1 MAQMPPPPPGGPPP
15 AYPPTP
21 PAYPPTGYPTPSA
34 PAPGYP
40 PPTGYPVAPGY
51 APPGY
56 PPAGYPAPG
65 GPWGIPQA
73 TTKYAGF
80 WIRFVAYI
88 IDGILCGIVVAIVI
102 GVSGGITVTCPAG
115 TINPTTSC
123 ADGVVSY
130 SPIVWIM
137 YALIA
142 VYFIVLWAVG
152 GTLGQRALG
161 IRVVD
166 ATSGKPIGI
175 GRAIVRFVGYII
187 SAAVIYIGLMWAGWD
202 PRKQGWHD
210 KMAHSVCL
218 RNA

>member
-21 PAYPPTGYPTPSA
+21 PAYPPAGY

-40 PPTGYPVAPGY
+40 PPAGYPVAPGY

-65 GPWGIPQA
+65 SPWGVPQP
-73 TTKYAGF
+73 TTRYAGF
-80 WIRFVAYI
+80 WIRFVAYV
-88 IDGILCGIVVAIVI
+88 IDQILLGIVI
-102 GVSGGITVTCPAG
+102 GIVIKASAAIIVTCPAG
-115 TINPTTSC
+115 TINLTTSC
-123 ADGVVSY
+123 AGGVVSY
-130 SPIVWIM
+130 SPVFYLM
-137 YALIA
+137 LLLLIA
-142 VYFIVLWAVG
+142 YYIVLWSMG

-175 GRAIVRFVGYII
+175 GRSFVRFIGFVI
-187 SAAVIYIGLMWAGWD
+187 SAVVIDIGLMWAGWD

-210 KMAHSVCL
+210 KMASSVCL